1 MSHRNVLVLL
11 ASLGFL
17 LGLTSVPASAS
28 GSASP
33 AVISVDCDLSNGV
46 STATITG
53 EIGDTFTVDNTAA
66 STGACTFAL
75 ITGVVSAT
83 NLSGSTLTAGQIS
96 VLTILG
102 PGSFNVTPQ
111 GGSAVTMTV
120 VIGVPVAVPEYTIS
134 FDANGGTCNA
144 VGASVTGVATDWYVM
159 PSGADC
165 QRRNYQLMGWATSPG
180 ATSAAFGPG
189 APGQFAEDET
199 LYAVWQPEGVEITF
213 DANVG
218 VDQPC
223 LNSAG
228 RPIPIDEQTTT
239 ISWGIDEGFQLPT
252 NAPCTPLGHSLVGW
266 AKSGNGPVLFGPGE
280 FNGTLGLAS
289 GTSITLYA
297 VWRPDFAELLADRP
311 DQIPGPVPCTPQQV
325 TVPVVASVQ
334 QGNDL
339 AYLGTI
345 EATVAMT
352 DPRVRQMQV
361 RVAVTCPSPSSLGA
375 PSVQVDVDWALA
387 GPVAAGPLAASRP
400 GGVWGSTGSNPT
412 TTLAVRAYAVFDPAT
427 GTMDEE
433 QAGQRAPESVSLEI
447 VGRLFVPIGPLGDA
461 EFLVTGTVNQSVT

>member
-1 MSHRNVLVLL
+1 VL
-11 ASLGFL
+11 G
-17 LGLTSVPASAS
+17 PAGGPAAAA
-28 GSASP
+28 GIASP
-33 AVISVDCDLSNGV
+33 AVISVDCDRTNGV
-46 STATITG
+46 SAATITG
-53 EIGDTFTVDNTAA
+53 EIGDTFTIDNTAA

-83 NLSGSTLTAGQIS
+83 NLSGSALAAGQSS

-144 VGASVTGVATDWYVM
+144 GAASVTGVATDWYVM

-280 FNGTLGLAS
+280 FNGTLGLAA

-297 VWRPDFAELLADRP
+297 IWRPDFAELLADRP

-325 TVPVVASVQ
+325 TVPVELTVRPFNELADIDFASAV
-334 QGNDL
+334 GVEDDL
-339 AYLGTI
+339 RVREVRADISVVCSG
-345 EATVAMT
+345 ASGDFA
-352 DPRVRQMQV
+352 PRVEV
-361 RVAVTCPSPSSLGA
+361 S
-375 PSVQVDVDWALA
+375 VDWALA
-387 GPVAAGPLAASRP
+387 SQVEVGPLTAANP
-400 GGVWGSTGSNPT
+400 GGVWGSVGSNPT
-412 TTLAVRAYAVFDPAT
+412 TNLSVRAYAVFDPASPIS
-427 GTMDEE
+427 GQEPDL
-433 QAGQRAPESVSLEI
+433 QRAPESVSLDIEGRI
-447 VGRLFVPIGPLGDA
+447 LVPVGPMGDA
-461 EFLVTGTVNQSVT
+461 VFLVSGTVNQSVT

>member
-1 MSHRNVLVLL
+1 MPRQSVLVLI
-11 ASLGFL
+11 ASLGIL
-17 LGLTSVPASAS
+17 LGLTSVPVSAS

-46 STATITG
+46 SPATITG
-53 EIGDTFTVDNTAA
+53 EVGDTFTVDNAAA
-66 STGACTFAL
+66 SSGACTFAS
-75 ITGVVSAT
+75 IAGVVSAT
-83 NLSGSTLTAGQIS
+83 NLAGFTLAAGQS
-96 VLTILG
+96 SLLTIVG
-102 PGSFNVTPQ
+102 AGSFLVTPQ

-134 FDANGGTCNA
+134 FDANGGTCSA
-144 VGASVTGVATDWYVM
+144 GAAPVVGVATDWYVM
-159 PSGADC
+159 PSGEDC
-165 QRRNYQLMGWATSPG
+165 QRRNYKLEGWGTSPS
-180 ATSAAFGPG
+180 ASSAAFGPG

-223 LNSAG
+223 LTSAG
-228 RPIPIDEQTTT
+228 LRVPLNERTTT

-252 NAPCTPLGHSLVGW
+252 SAPCTPWGHSLVGW

-280 FNGTLGLAS
+280 FNGTLGLAA

-297 VWRPDFAELLADRP
+297 IWRPDFAELLADRP

-339 AYLGTI
+339 AYIETI
-345 EATVAMT
+345 EATVAMA

-361 RVAVTCPSPSSLGA
+361 SVAVTCPSPSSLGT

-387 GPVAAGPLAASRP
+387 GPVAAGPLTASRP
-400 GGVWGSTGSNPT
+400 GGVWGSTGSNPA

-427 GTMDEE
+427 GTMGEE
-433 QAGQRAPESVSLEI
+433 QASQRAPESVSLEI

>member
-1 MSHRNVLVLL
+1 MPHRKVLVLL

-75 ITGVVSAT
+75 IAGVVSAT
-83 NLSGSTLTAGQIS
+83 NLSGSNLAAGQSS

-134 FDANGGTCNA
+134 FDANRGTCNA

-297 VWRPDFAELLADRP
+297 VWRPDFAELLGDTP
-311 DQIPGPVPCTPQQV
+311 DLMPGPPQCSPSEVEVDVPLDARPLDAFYAVLDGSMTLVVVSDMKPSATATLTCPAGPNG
-325 TVPVVASVQ
+325 TVPTVSVSVQ
-334 QGNDL
+334 W
-339 AYLGTI
+339 
-345 EATVAMT
+345 
-352 DPRVRQMQV
+352 
-361 RVAVTCPSPSSLGA
+361 LGA
-375 PSVQVDVDWALA
+375 PPVQIDGL
-387 GPVAAGPLAASRP
+387 
-400 GGVWGSTGSNPT
+400 
-412 TTLAVRAYAVFDPAT
+412 TLASPSGMGNLQGATPQSTASVRAFAT
-427 GTMDEE
+427 FPPTNSSWDAAE
-433 QAGQRAPESVSLEI
+433 AAQRAPESISVEI
-447 VGRLFVPIGPLGDA
+447 NGSVYYNVGIGEARVGLSGI
-461 EFLVTGTVNQSVT
+461 GQSPFS